1 MSFDETAA
9 RAAIARIARRTPLV
23 PAPALGDGIWLKLES
38 LQRTGSFKLR
48 GASAALAQPGV
59 TRVITA
65 SAGNHGLGTARAAQA
80 LGKRATVVVSRL
92 TPPIKKDGIAALGAE
107 VLVIGK
113 NYDEAE
119 EAAQKLAREQ
129 KVPFLSAFDDDAVIF
144 GNGQTTGEEIRA
156 DLPAVAQMIVPL
168 GGAGLMAGL
177 TRALGGIDFVGVQ
190 PEVNCAMHESLK
202 LGRALTRYQ
211 GGETLCEGLEGATGA
226 HTFEIVRAAG
236 IRTALVSE
244 RAIRDAV
251 VFAYRKLGLIV
262 EPSAAVG
269 IAAIRDG
276 VLKPKTP
283 CAVVITGSNIE
294 PGLLDELLAE
304 APT

>member
-1 MSFDETAA
+1 VSFDESAA

-23 PAPALGDGIWLKLES
+23 PAPALGEGIWLKLES

-48 GASAALAQPGV
+48 GACAALAQAGV
-59 TRVITA
+59 TQVVTA

-92 TPPIKKDGIAALGAE
+92 SPPIKRDGIAALGAE
-107 VLVIGK
+107 VLVEGA

-119 EAAQKLAREQ
+119 AFARELAQKRGL
-129 KVPFLSAFDDDAVIF
+129 PFLSAFDEDAVIF

-156 DLPAVAQMIVPL
+156 ELPKLAHLIVPL
-168 GGAGLMAGL
+168 GGGGLMAGL

-251 VFAYRKLGLIV
+251 VFAYRTLGLIV

-269 IAAIRDG
+269 IAAIREG
-276 VLKPKTP
+276 VVVSKTP
-283 CAVVITGSNIE
+283 SVVVISGSNIE
-294 PGLLDELLAE
+294 PELLDELLAT
-304 APT
+304 PSP

>member
-23 PAPALGDGIWLKLES
+23 PAPALGDGVWLKLES

-48 GASAALAQPGV
+48 GACAALAQPGV
-59 TRVITA
+59 THVVTA

-92 TPPIKKDGIAALGAE
+92 TPPIKRDGIAALGAE
-107 VLVIGK
+107 VRVEGK

-119 EAAQKLAREQ
+119 AFAQALAREL
-129 KVPFLSAFDDDAVIF
+129 KAPFVSAFDDEAVIF

-156 DLPAVAQMIVPL
+156 GLPGIAQVIVPV

-177 TRALGGIDFVGVQ
+177 TRALPGVDYVGVQ

-202 LGRALTRYQ
+202 LGRALTRYH
-211 GGETLCEGLEGATGA
+211 GGETLCEGLEGATGG

-236 IRTALVSE
+236 LRTVLVRE
-244 RAIRDAV
+244 RAIREAV

-262 EPSAAVG
+262 EASAGIG
-269 IAAIRDG
+269 IAAIRDR
-276 VLKPKTP
+276 VLVPKTP

-294 PGLLDELLAE
+294 PELLDELLLTAE
-304 APT
+304 S